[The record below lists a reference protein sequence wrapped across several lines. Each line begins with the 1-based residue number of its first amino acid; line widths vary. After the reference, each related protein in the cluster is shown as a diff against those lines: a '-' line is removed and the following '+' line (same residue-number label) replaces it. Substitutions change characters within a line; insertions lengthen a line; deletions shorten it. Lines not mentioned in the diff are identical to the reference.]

1 MLMLNQTSR
10 KDKLMKVRNVWTVEA
25 AHPHVMLGGMVDE
38 LNHLMVKSLTID
50 ALALEAPR
58 AATPAEPAF
67 FSNSFQNF
75 KLSSAAVEC

>member
-1 MLMLNQTSR
+1 
-10 KDKLMKVRNVWTVEA
+10 
-25 AHPHVMLGGMVDE
+25 MLGDMVDE
-38 LNHLMVKSLTID
+38 LIHLMVKSLTID